1 MSLAADRPSDPPSRN
16 LDELTPLSSVQVALL
31 GVLIDKSEA
40 VGAMYVGALMARATE
55 DNPDHLSQAC
65 HSLREL
71 IDNFPKYFDVP
82 VEPSGRLGDQTSALH
97 ERWKREPRVKNGG
110 SEPITEKFI
119 QKLSE
124 FFQWIDENFPKR
136 REVARR
142 TIRELDASGR
152 SLPRPIEDLRAEE
165 WLAIRDFFVRSTH
178 HGTCSLGDF
187 DAWLDELESFV
198 LGLTKPRT
206 FDNADAID
214 ALIQEG
220 ESDG

>member
-1 MSLAADRPSDPPSRN
+1 MSLTSDQSEEPPRN
-16 LDELTPLSSVQVALL
+16 LHELTPLKSGQLALL
-31 GVLIDKSEA
+31 GVLIEKSA
-40 VGAMYVGALMARATE
+40 TVATMYVGAVMARAAE

-71 IDNFPKYFDVP
+71 IDNLPKYFDVP
-82 VEPSGRLGDQTSALH
+82 VKPSGRLGDQTNALR
-97 ERWKREPRVKNGG
+97 ERWMREPRVTNGTP
-110 SEPITEKFI
+110 EPLTERFV
-119 QKLSE
+119 QKLAE
-124 FFQWIDENFPKR
+124 FFQWIEENSPKR

-152 SLPRPIEDLRAEE
+152 PLPRPIEDLRALE
-165 WLAIRDFFVRSTH
+165 WMAIRDFFVGSTH
-178 HGTCSLGDF
+178 HGFCSRDDF
-187 DAWLDELESFV
+187 DHWLDVFESFV

-214 ALIQEG
+214 ALILEG

>member
-1 MSLAADRPSDPPSRN
+1 MSLTSDQLEQPPQN
-16 LDELTPLSSVQVALL
+16 LRELTALGSSQLALL
-31 GVLIDKSEA
+31 GVLIEKSA
-40 VGAMYVGALMARATE
+40 TVATMYVGAVMARAAE

-71 IDNFPKYFDVP
+71 IDNLPKYFDVP
-82 VEPSGRLGDQTSALH
+82 VEPSGRLGDQTYALRD
-97 ERWKREPRVKNGG
+97 RWMREPRVANGT
-110 SEPITEKFI
+110 SEPLTERFV
-119 QKLSE
+119 QKLAE
-124 FFQWIDENFPKR
+124 FFQWIEENFPKR

-152 SLPRPIEDLRAEE
+152 PLPRPIEDLRALE
-165 WLAIRDFFVRSTH
+165 WMAIRDFFVRSTH
-178 HGTCSLGDF
+178 HGSCSCDDF
-187 DAWLDELESFV
+187 DLWLDVLESFL

-214 ALIQEG
+214 ALILEG